1 METSRYR
8 AFAAAAETGSL
19 SRAAELLSYSPSGVS
34 QLISALES
42 DLELPLLIRTRRGV
56 SLSPAGEELLP
67 SIHALLQQEDHI
79 FQLSSE
85 LNGLMTGEI
94 HIASY
99 PSVSSHWLPKIIKV
113 FQEDYPNVHIHL
125 MEGIRQEIL
134 QWLEESRADIA
145 FMSAVEGSHY
155 DWIPLK
161 NDPMIAVLSKDHP
174 FAEEDVYPL
183 SQCNQEQF
191 IMPALGKDADVME
204 LFDRFNLNPTIAYS
218 TFECFAAFAMIENG
232 LGMTITNNLI
242 TEGFQ
247 ADIVKIPVDPPQY
260 IRFGIMIPNKE
271 ALSPAARKFVQYAK
285 RILTEIA

>member
-34 QLISALES
+34 QLISALEA

-56 SLSPAGEELLP
+56 SLSPAGEALLP

-191 IMPALGKDADVME
+191 I
-204 LFDRFNLNPTIAYS
+204 IAYS